1 MEDLDIIYLQTKNE
15 KPNAKVNGY
24 FLHSN
29 YNPEAEADKYID
41 KNYKEGY
48 LNILFGYGL
57 GYIANAIAKKYGN
70 TDILVYDP
78 LFSSLNIEGKDKIEG
93 VFSDLQDFYIR
104 SEDYIADFDRKV
116 NILLSPN
123 YDKIFDKEYKEFL
136 DFIRHIQIEDIVNEN
151 TIRFFGDLWQ
161 ENYIMNLYYVHKDQS
176 LKELF
181 NKYDCPV
188 ILASGGPSL
197 TKQLPLLKKI
207 KDKCLIISAGSTI
220 NSLLAAEITPDYVVT
235 MDGGESNYFHFKNI
249 KNNNFDLIYGLGNA
263 WKIERDFK
271 GSRYSFCFYGEDSI
285 QKRIKEGLGKE
296 LPMLST
302 GGTVAITALEIA
314 SKISTGPIAI
324 IGQDLAY
331 TNNKSHAENNNH
343 YSELTDEFFK
353 KDMAFEVEGYYG
365 EPVKTNHQFNSMR
378 KSIERLNIRLHNQHT
393 IYNCTEGGVKIN
405 GMPQLDFEAF
415 CETYIDDTKNVTK
428 VKVQNEINKHDAIYN
443 EFMSEE
449 IAVYLKIKKLLVE
462 AIYLLKEER
471 NSTVFSA
478 STLKKLDKIDS
489 KLKEYYPQVI
499 MERIIDPITMD
510 VMRMTIDNKQL
521 ETKEKFKQIHRQNM
535 YLYENI
541 LEATEKSLKYTRIG
555 LEEFGG
561 CSNG

>member
-1 MEDLDIIYLQTKNE
+1 MEDLEIIYLQTKNE

-24 FLHSN
+24 YLHSN
-29 YNPEAEADKYID
+29 YNPEAEAEKYINN
-41 KNYKEGY
+41 NYKEGY

-78 LFSSLNIEGKDKIEG
+78 LFSSLNIENKDEIEG
-93 VFSDLQDFYIR
+93 VFSDLQDFCKR
-104 SEDYIADFDRKV
+104 SADYIADFDRKV
-116 NILLSPN
+116 NILISPN
-123 YDKIFDKEYKEFL
+123 YDKIFSSEYKEFL
-136 DFIRHIQIEDIVNEN
+136 DFIHHIQIEDIVNEN

-176 LKELF
+176 LKALY

-197 TKQLPLLKKI
+197 TKQLPLLKEI

-220 NSLLAAEITPDYVVT
+220 NSLLAADIIPDYVVT
-235 MDGGESNYFHFKNI
+235 MDGGESNYLHFKNI
-249 KNNNFDLIYGLGNA
+249 KNYNFDLIYGLGNA
-263 WKIERDFK
+263 WQIERDFK
-271 GSRYSFCFYGEDSI
+271 GNRYSFCFYGEDSI
-285 QKRIKEGLGKE
+285 QKRIKEGLGRD

-343 YSELTDEFFK
+343 YSELTEEFFM
-353 KDMAFEVEGYYG
+353 KDLAFEIEGYYG

-378 KSIERLNIRLHNQHT
+378 KSIERLYVMLQNQHI

-405 GMPQLDFEAF
+405 GMPQLDFTTF
-415 CETYIDDTKNVTK
+415 CKNYMYNSINVPK
-428 VKVQNEINKHDAIYN
+428 LKFDNEINNNRSIYK
-443 EFMSEE
+443 EFMNQE
-449 IAVYLKIKKLLVE
+449 IEVYLKIKKLLVE

-471 NSTVFSA
+471 NNTVFSA

-510 VMRMTIDNKQL
+510 VVRMTLDSKKL
-521 ETKEKFKQIHRQNM
+521 EGKEKFKQIYKQNM

-541 LEATEKSLKYTRIG
+541 LEATEKSLKYTRVA
-555 LEEFGG
+555 LDEFGG
-561 CSNG
+561 Y

>member
-1 MEDLDIIYLQTKNE
+1 MEGLDIIYLQTKN
-15 KPNAKVNGY
+15 KMPNAKVNGY

-29 YNPEAEADKYID
+29 YNPEAEADKYINN
-41 KNYKEGY
+41 NYKEGY

-57 GYIANAIAKKYGN
+57 GYIADAIVKKYGHTN
-70 TDILVYDP
+70 ILVYDP
-78 LFSSLNIEGKDKIEG
+78 MFSSLKIENKENVEG
-93 VFSDLQDFYIR
+93 VFSDLQEFCKH
-104 SEDYIADFDRKV
+104 SEYYIADFDRKV

-161 ENYIMNLYYVHKDQS
+161 ENYIMNLQYVHKDPS
-176 LKELF
+176 FKELYK
-181 NKYDCPV
+181 KYDCPV

-197 TKQLPLLKKI
+197 TKQLPLLKQI
-207 KDKCLIISAGSTI
+207 KNNCIIISAGSTI
-220 NSLLAAEITPDYVVT
+220 NSLLAADIVPDYVVT
-235 MDGGESNYFHFKNI
+235 MDGGESNYLHFKNI
-249 KNNNFDLIYGLGNA
+249 KSFDFDLIYSLGNA

-271 GSRYSFCFYGEDSI
+271 GNRYSFCFYGEDSI
-285 QKRIKEGLGKE
+285 QKRIREGLGKD

-302 GGTVAITALEIA
+302 GGTVAITALEVA

-343 YSELTDEFFK
+343 YSELNDDFFK
-353 KDMAFEVEGYYG
+353 EDMVFEVEGYYG

-378 KSIERLNIRLHNQHT
+378 KSIERLYVMMHNQHT

-415 CETYIDDTKNVTK
+415 CETYIDHTINITKLN
-428 VKVQNEINKHDAIYN
+428 VQNEINNNDAIYN
-443 EFMSEE
+443 EFMSKE
-449 IAVYLKIKKLLVE
+449 IEVYLKIKKLLVE

-478 STLKKLDKIDS
+478 STLKKLDKIDF

-510 VMRMTIDNKQL
+510 VMRMTIDNHQL
-521 ETKEKFKQIHRQNM
+521 DTKEKFKQIHRQNM

-541 LEATEKSLKYTRIG
+541 LEATEKSLKYTRVA

-561 CSNG
+561 C

>member
-1 MEDLDIIYLQTKNE
+1 MEDLDIIYLQTKND

-93 VFSDLQDFYIR
+93 VFSDLQDFYMR

-176 LKELF
+176 LKELY

-197 TKQLPLLKKI
+197 TKQLPLLKKL

-235 MDGGESNYFHFKNI
+235 MDGGESNYLHFKNI
-249 KNNNFDLIYGLGNA
+249 KNNAFDLIYGLGNA

-271 GSRYSFCFYGEDSI
+271 GNRYSFCFYGEDSI
-285 QKRIKEGLGKE
+285 QKRIKEGLGKD

-353 KDMAFEVEGYYG
+353 KDMTFEVEGYYG

-378 KSIERLNIRLHNQHT
+378 KSIEKLYIMLHKQHK

-405 GMPQLDFEAF
+405 GIPQLDFATF
-415 CETYIDDTKNVTK
+415 CENYMYQTNNISKLELK
-428 VKVQNEINKHDAIYN
+428 NEIDNSVVNYKQ
-443 EFMSEE
+443 FMSRE
-449 IAVYLKIKKLLVE
+449 IEVYLKIKKLLVE
-462 AIYLLKEER
+462 AIQLLKEEK
-471 NSTVFSA
+471 NNTVFSA

-489 KLKEYYPQVI
+489 KLKEYYPLVI

-510 VMRMTIDNKQL
+510 VMRMTIDNKHL
-521 ETKEKFKQIHRQNM
+521 ETVEKFKQIHKQNM

-541 LEATEKSLKYTRIG
+541 LEATEKSLKYTRIA

-561 CSNG
+561 C

>member
-1 MEDLDIIYLQTKNE
+1 MEDLEIIYLQTKNE

-41 KNYKEGY
+41 NNYKEGY

-57 GYIANAIAKKYGN
+57 GYIANTIAKKYEK

-78 LFSSLNIEGKDKIEG
+78 LFNRLNIKNKDKIFN
-93 VFSDLQDFYIR
+93 VFSDFQDFCKR
-104 SEDYIADFDRKV
+104 SENHIADFDRKV
-116 NILLSPN
+116 NILVSPN
-123 YDKIFDKEYKEFL
+123 YDKIFDREYKEFL

-161 ENYIMNLYYVHKDQS
+161 ENYIMNLHYVHKDQS
-176 LKELF
+176 LKELY

-197 TKQLPLLKKI
+197 TKQLSVLKKI

-220 NSLLAAEITPDYVVT
+220 NSLLAADIIPDYVVS
-235 MDGGESNYFHFKNI
+235 MDGGESNYLHFKNI

-263 WKIERDFK
+263 WRIEKDFK
-271 GSRYSFCFYGEDSI
+271 GNRYSFCFYGEDSI
-285 QKRIKEGLGKE
+285 QNRIKEGLGKD

-302 GGTVAITALEIA
+302 GGTVAITALEVA

-324 IGQDLAY
+324 IGQDLAF

-343 YSELTDEFFK
+343 YSELNDEFFK
-353 KDMAFEVEGYYG
+353 KDMVFEVEGYYG
-365 EPVKTNHQFNSMR
+365 ESVKTNHQFNSMR
-378 KSIERLNIRLHNQHT
+378 KGLEKLYQILQHHHK

-405 GMPQLDFEAF
+405 GIPQLDFEAF
-415 CETYIDDTKNVTK
+415 CENYINHTNNIPKLKLN
-428 VKVQNEINKHDAIYN
+428 NEVNDNDAIYK

-449 IAVYLKIKKLLVE
+449 IEIYLKIKKLIVE
-462 AIYLLKEER
+462 AIQLLKEER
-471 NSTVFSA
+471 NNTLFSA

-510 VMRMTIDNKQL
+510 VMRMNIDNKQI
-521 ETKEKFKQIHRQNM
+521 ETKEKFKQIHKKNM

-541 LEATEKSLKYTRIG
+541 LEATEKSLKYTRIA
-555 LEEFGG
+555 LDEFGG
-561 CSNG
+561 C

>member
-1 MEDLDIIYLQTKNE
+1 MEDLEIIYLQTKNE

-24 FLHSN
+24 YLHSN
-29 YNPEAEADKYID
+29 YNPEAEAEKYINN
-41 KNYKEGY
+41 NYKEGY

-78 LFSSLNIEGKDKIEG
+78 LFSSLNIENKDEIEG
-93 VFSDLQDFYIR
+93 VFSDLQDFCKR
-104 SEDYIADFDRKV
+104 SADYIADFDRKV
-116 NILLSPN
+116 NILISPN
-123 YDKIFDKEYKEFL
+123 YDKIFNSEYKEFL
-136 DFIRHIQIEDIVNEN
+136 DFIHHIQIEDIVNEN

-176 LKELF
+176 LKALY

-197 TKQLPLLKKI
+197 TKQLPLLKEI

-220 NSLLAAEITPDYVVT
+220 NSLLAADIIPDYVVT
-235 MDGGESNYFHFKNI
+235 MDGGESNYLHFKNI
-249 KNNNFDLIYGLGNA
+249 KNYNFDLIYGLGNA
-263 WKIERDFK
+263 WQIERDFK
-271 GSRYSFCFYGEDSI
+271 GNRYSFCFYGEDSI
-285 QKRIKEGLGKE
+285 QKRIKEGLGRD

-343 YSELTDEFFK
+343 YSELTEEFFM
-353 KDMAFEVEGYYG
+353 KDLAFEIEGYYG

-378 KSIERLNIRLHNQHT
+378 KSIERLYVMLQNQHI

-405 GMPQLDFEAF
+405 GMPQLDFTTF
-415 CETYIDDTKNVTK
+415 CKNYMYNSINVPK
-428 VKVQNEINKHDAIYN
+428 LKFDNEINNNRSIYK
-443 EFMSEE
+443 EFMNQE
-449 IAVYLKIKKLLVE
+449 IEVYLKIKKLLVE

-471 NSTVFSA
+471 NNTVFSA

-510 VMRMTIDNKQL
+510 VVRMTLDSKKL
-521 ETKEKFKQIHRQNM
+521 EGKEKFKQIYKQNM

-541 LEATEKSLKYTRIG
+541 LEATEKSLKYTRVA
-555 LEEFGG
+555 LDEFGG
-561 CSNG
+561 Y

>member
-41 KNYKEGY
+41 KNYKKGY

-93 VFSDLQDFYIR
+93 VFSDLEDFYTR
-104 SEDYIADFDRKV
+104 SEDYISDFDRKV

-161 ENYIMNLYYVHKDQS
+161 ENYIMNLYYVHKDRS
-176 LKELF
+176 LKEIF

-197 TKQLPLLKKI
+197 TKQLPLLKKME
-207 KDKCLIISAGSTI
+207 DKCLIISAGSTI

-249 KNNNFDLIYGLGNA
+249 KNYNFDLIYGLGNA

-271 GSRYSFCFYGEDSI
+271 GTRYSFCFYGEDSI
-285 QKRIKEGLGKE
+285 QKRIKEGLGKD

-331 TNNKSHAENNNH
+331 TNNKSHAEHNNH

-415 CETYIDDTKNVTK
+415 CETYIDDTKNITK
-428 VKVQNEINKHDAIYN
+428 LKVQKEINNHDAIYS
-443 EFMSEE
+443 EFMSKE
-449 IAVYLKIKKLLVE
+449 IEVYLKIKKLLVE

-561 CSNG
+561 C

>member
-1 MEDLDIIYLQTKNE
+1 MEDLEIIYLQTKNE

-24 FLHSN
+24 YLHSN
-29 YNPEAEADKYID
+29 YNPEAEAEKYINN
-41 KNYKEGY
+41 NYKEGY

-57 GYIANAIAKKYGN
+57 GYIANAIAKKYDN

-78 LFSSLNIEGKDKIEG
+78 LFSSLNIENKDEIEG
-93 VFSDLQDFYIR
+93 VFLDLQDFCNR
-104 SEDYIADFDRKV
+104 SEDYIAEFDRKV

-123 YDKIFDKEYKEFL
+123 YDKIFNKEYKEFL
-136 DFIRHIQIEDIVNEN
+136 DYIRHIQIEDIVNEN

-161 ENYIMNLYYVHKDQS
+161 ENYIMNLHYVHKDLS
-176 LKELF
+176 LKELY

-220 NSLLAAEITPDYVVT
+220 NSLLAADIIPDYVVT
-235 MDGGESNYFHFKNI
+235 MDGGESNYLHFKNI
-249 KNNNFDLIYGLGNA
+249 KNWDFDLIYGLGNA

-271 GSRYSFCFYGEDSI
+271 GNRYSFCFYGEDSI
-285 QKRIKEGLGKE
+285 KKRIKEGLGKD

-302 GGTVAITALEIA
+302 GGTVAITALEVA

-331 TNNKSHAENNNH
+331 TNNKSHAENNKR
-343 YSELTDEFFK
+343 YSKLNDEFYK
-353 KDMAFEVEGYYG
+353 KDMVFDVEGYYG

-378 KSIERLNIRLHNQHT
+378 KSLEKLYQILQHHHK

-405 GMPQLDFEAF
+405 GMPQLDFKAF
-415 CETYIDDTKNVTK
+415 CENYINPNPTNITKLEFQKDINA
-428 VKVQNEINKHDAIYN
+428 NEANYK
-443 EFMSEE
+443 EFMNQE
-449 IAVYLKIKKLLVE
+449 IEVYLKIKKLLVN
-462 AIYLLKEER
+462 AIHLLKEER
-471 NSTVFSA
+471 NNTVFTT

-499 MERIIDPITMD
+499 MERIVDPITMD
-510 VMRMTIDNKQL
+510 VMRMTTDNKQS
-521 ETKEKFKQIHRQNM
+521 EGIDKFKQIYKQNM
-535 YLYENI
+535 YLYENM
-541 LEATEKSLKYTRIG
+541 LEATEKSLKFTRIA
-555 LEEFGG
+555 LDEFGG
-561 CSNG
+561 C

>member
-1 MEDLDIIYLQTKNE
+1 MEDLEIIYLQTKNE

-24 FLHSN
+24 YLHSN
-29 YNPEAEADKYID
+29 YNPDAEAEKYINS
-41 KNYKEGY
+41 NYKEGY

-78 LFSSLNIEGKDKIEG
+78 LFSSLNIENKDKIEG
-93 VFSDLQDFYIR
+93 VFSDLQDFCKR

-123 YDKIFDKEYKEFL
+123 YDKIFVNEYKEFL

-176 LKELF
+176 LKTLY

-197 TKQLPLLKKI
+197 TKQLPLLKEI

-220 NSLLAAEITPDYVVT
+220 NSLLAADIIPDYVVT
-235 MDGGESNYFHFKNI
+235 MDGGESNYLHFKNI
-249 KNNNFDLIYGLGNA
+249 KNYNFNLIYGLGNA
-263 WKIERDFK
+263 WQIERDFK
-271 GSRYSFCFYGEDSI
+271 GNRYSFCFYGEDSI
-285 QKRIKEGLGKE
+285 QKRIKEGLGKD

-343 YSELTDEFFK
+343 YSELTEEFFM
-353 KDMAFEVEGYYG
+353 KDLAFEIEGYYG

-378 KSIERLNIRLHNQHT
+378 KSIERLYVMLQNQHI

-405 GMPQLDFEAF
+405 GLPQLDFTTF
-415 CETYIDDTKNVTK
+415 CKNYMYNSINVPK
-428 VKVQNEINKHDAIYN
+428 LKFDNEINNNRSIYK
-443 EFMSEE
+443 EFMNQE
-449 IAVYLKIKKLLVE
+449 IEVYLKIKKLLVE

-471 NSTVFSA
+471 NNTVFSA

-510 VMRMTIDNKQL
+510 VVRMTLDNEKL
-521 ETKEKFKQIHRQNM
+521 EENEKFNQVYKQNM

-541 LEATEKSLKYTRIG
+541 LEATEKSLKYTRVA
-555 LEEFGG
+555 LDEFGG
-561 CSNG
+561 C

>member
-1 MEDLDIIYLQTKNE
+1 MEDLEIIYLQTKNE

-41 KNYKEGY
+41 NNYKEGY

-57 GYIANAIAKKYGN
+57 GYITNAIAKKYGN
-70 TDILVYDP
+70 IDILVYDP
-78 LFSSLNIEGKDKIEG
+78 LFSSLNIENKDKIEG
-93 VFSDLQDFYIR
+93 IFSDLQDFCKR

-123 YDKIFDKEYKEFL
+123 YDKIFDREYKEFL

-161 ENYIMNLYYVHKDQS
+161 GNYIMNLHYVCKDQS
-176 LKELF
+176 LKELY

-197 TKQLPLLKKI
+197 TKQLPLLKKM

-220 NSLLAAEITPDYVVT
+220 NSLLAADIIPDYVVT
-235 MDGGESNYFHFKNI
+235 MDGGESNYLHFKNI
-249 KNNNFDLIYGLGNA
+249 KNYDFDLIYGLGNA

-271 GSRYSFCFYGEDSI
+271 GNRYSFCFYGEDSI
-285 QKRIKEGLGKE
+285 QKRIKEGLGKD

-302 GGTVAITALEIA
+302 GGTVAITALEVA

-353 KDMAFEVEGYYG
+353 NDMAFEVEGYYG

-378 KSIERLNIRLHNQHT
+378 KSIEKLYVMLHNQHK

-405 GMPQLDFEAF
+405 GIPHLDFAAF
-415 CETYIDDTKNVTK
+415 CENYMYHTNNIPKLELKNEIDDN
-428 VKVQNEINKHDAIYN
+428 DAIYKQ
-443 EFMSEE
+443 FMSEE
-449 IAVYLKIKKLLVE
+449 IEVYLKIKKLLIK
-462 AIYLLKEER
+462 AIQLLKEEK
-471 NSTVFSA
+471 NNTVFSA

-510 VMRMTIDNKQL
+510 VMRMTIDNQQL
-521 ETKEKFKQIHRQNM
+521 ETKEKFKQIHKQNM

-541 LEATEKSLKYTRIG
+541 LEATEKSLKYTRVALG
-555 LEEFGG
+555 EFGG
-561 CSNG
+561 C

>member
-1 MEDLDIIYLQTKNE
+1 MEDLEIIYLQTKNE
-15 KPNAKVNGY
+15 KPNAKVDGY

-41 KNYKEGY
+41 NNYKEGY

-57 GYIANAIAKKYGN
+57 GYIANSIAKKYKK

-78 LFSSLNIEGKDKIEG
+78 LFSSLRIENKDKIVG
-93 VFSDLQDFYIR
+93 VFSDFNDFCKYC
-104 SEDYIADFDRKV
+104 ENYIADFDRKV
-116 NILLSPN
+116 NILISPN
-123 YDKIFDKEYKEFL
+123 YNIIFEKEYKDLL
-136 DFIRHIQIEDIVNEN
+136 DFIRHVQIEDIVNEN

-161 ENYIMNLYYVHKDQS
+161 ENYIMNLHYVYKDQS
-176 LKELF
+176 LKELY

-197 TKQLPLLKKI
+197 TKQLSLLKKM

-220 NSLLAAEITPDYVVT
+220 NSLLAADIIPDYVVT
-235 MDGGESNYFHFKNI
+235 MDGGESNYLHFKNI
-249 KNNNFDLIYGLGNA
+249 KNYDFDLIYGLGNA

-271 GSRYSFCFYGEDSI
+271 GNRYSFCFYGEDSI
-285 QKRIKEGLGKE
+285 QKRIKEGLGKD

-302 GGTVAITALEIA
+302 GGTVAITALEVA

-353 KDMAFEVEGYYG
+353 NDMAFEVEGYYG
-365 EPVKTNHQFNSMR
+365 ELVKTNHQFNSMR
-378 KSIERLNIRLHNQHT
+378 KSIEKLYVMLHNQHK

-405 GMPQLDFEAF
+405 GIPQLDFEAF
-415 CETYIDDTKNVTK
+415 CENYINHTNNIPKFKLKNEVNDK
-428 VKVQNEINKHDAIYN
+428 DKIYK
-443 EFMSEE
+443 EFMSKE
-449 IAVYLKIKKLLVE
+449 IEVYLKIKKLLVE
-462 AIYLLKEER
+462 AIHLLKEES
-471 NSTVFSA
+471 NNTLFSA
-478 STLKKLDKIDS
+478 STLKKLDKIDF

-499 MERIIDPITMD
+499 MERIIEPITMD
-510 VMRMTIDNKQL
+510 VMRMDIDDKKI
-521 ETKEKFKQIHRQNM
+521 ETKDKFKQIHKKNM
-535 YLYENI
+535 FLYENV
-541 LEATEKSLKYTRIG
+541 LEATEKSLKYTRVA
-555 LEEFGG
+555 LDEFGG
-561 CSNG
+561 F

>member
-1 MEDLDIIYLQTKNE
+1 MEDLEVIYLETKNG

-29 YNPEAEADKYID
+29 YNPEAEADKYIEN
-41 KNYKEGY
+41 NYKEGY

-57 GYIANAIAKKYGN
+57 GYIANSITKRYEE
-70 TDILVYDP
+70 TETLVYDP
-78 LFSSLNIEGKDKIEG
+78 LHHYLNIENKDNILG
-93 VFSDLQDFYIR
+93 VFSNFKDF
-104 SEDYIADFDRKV
+104 SKHCENYIADFDRKV
-116 NILLSPN
+116 NILISPN
-123 YDKIFDKEYKEFL
+123 YDKIFEREYKELL
-136 DFIRHIQIEDIVNEN
+136 DFIHHIQIEDIVNEN

-176 LKELF
+176 LKELY

-220 NSLLAAEITPDYVVT
+220 NSLLAADIIPDYVVT
-235 MDGGESNYFHFKNI
+235 MDGGESNYLHFKNI
-249 KNNNFDLIYGLGNA
+249 NNYDFDLIYGLGNA
-263 WKIERDFK
+263 WRIERDFK
-271 GSRYSFCFYGEDSI
+271 GNRYSFCFYGEDSI

-296 LPMLST
+296 IPMLST

-343 YSELTDEFFK
+343 YSELNDEFFK

-365 EPVKTNHQFNSMR
+365 EPVKTNHQFSSMR
-378 KSIERLNIRLHNQHT
+378 KGLEKLYQILKNDHI

-405 GMPQLDFEAF
+405 GIPQLDFAAF
-415 CETYIDDTKNVTK
+415 CKDYIYHTNDISKLKSSNAVNDVAMYK
-428 VKVQNEINKHDAIYN
+428 
-443 EFMSEE
+443 EFMSQE
-449 IAVYLKIKKLLVE
+449 IEVYLKIKKLLIE
-462 AIYLLKEER
+462 AVHLLKGER
-471 NSTVFSA
+471 YNTMFSVN
-478 STLKKLDKIDS
+478 TLKKLDKIDS

-510 VMRMTIDNKQL
+510 VMRMNIDNKKI
-521 ETKEKFKQIHRQNM
+521 EAKEKFKQIHKQNM

-541 LEATEKSLKYTRIG
+541 LEATEKSLKYTRMA

-561 CSNG
+561 Y

>member
-93 VFSDLQDFYIR
+93 VFSDLQDFYTR

-197 TKQLPLLKKI
+197 TKQLPLLKKME
-207 KDKCLIISAGSTI
+207 DKCLIISAGSTI

-285 QKRIKEGLGKE
+285 QKRIKEGLGKD

-353 KDMAFEVEGYYG
+353 EDMAFEVEGYYG

-393 IYNCTEGGVKIN
+393 IFNCTEGGVKIK

-415 CETYIDDTKNVTK
+415 CETYIDDIKNITK
-428 VKVQNEINKHDAIYN
+428 VEVQNQINNNDSIFN
-443 EFMSEE
+443 EFMSKE
-449 IAVYLKIKKLLVE
+449 IEVYLKIKKLLVE

-561 CSNG
+561 C

>member
-1 MEDLDIIYLQTKNE
+1 MEDLNIIYLLTKNE

-29 YNPEAEADKYID
+29 YNPEAEANKYINT
-41 KNYKEGY
+41 NYKEGY

-57 GYIANAIAKKYGN
+57 GYIANAITNKYGN

-78 LFSSLNIEGKDKIEG
+78 IFNHLTFEDKENIEG
-93 VFSDLQDFYIR
+93 VFSDFEDFCKR
-104 SEDYIADFDRKV
+104 SESYIADFDRKV

-123 YDKIFDKEYKEFL
+123 YDKIFDREYKEFL

-161 ENYIMNLYYVHKDQS
+161 ENYIMNLQYVHKDPSFKQ
-176 LKELF
+176 LY

-197 TKQLPLLKKI
+197 TKQLPLLKQI
-207 KDKCLIISAGSTI
+207 KNNCIIISAGSTI
-220 NSLLAAEITPDYVVT
+220 NSLLAANIVPDYVVT
-235 MDGGESNYFHFKNI
+235 MDGGESNYLHFKNI
-249 KNNNFDLIYGLGNA
+249 KSFDFDLIYSLGNA

-271 GSRYSFCFYGEDSI
+271 GNRYSFCFYGEDSI
-285 QKRIKEGLGKE
+285 QKRIREGLGKD

-302 GGTVAITALEIA
+302 GGTVAITALEVA

-343 YSELTDEFFK
+343 YSELNDDFFK
-353 KDMAFEVEGYYG
+353 EDMVFEVEGYYG

-378 KSIERLNIRLHNQHT
+378 KSIERLYVMLQNQHT

-405 GMPQLDFEAF
+405 GMPQLDFDAF
-415 CETYIDDTKNVTK
+415 CDNYIKSTINITKLELKNDK
-428 VKVQNEINKHDAIYN
+428 NDNDLMYKAFMNQEI
-443 EFMSEE
+443 E
-449 IAVYLKIKKLLVE
+449 VYLKIKKLLVE
-462 AIYLLKEER
+462 AIHLLKEES
-471 NSTVFSA
+471 NNMVFTT
-478 STLKKLDKIDS
+478 STLKRLDKIDA

-499 MERIIDPITMD
+499 MERIVDPITMD
-510 VMRMTIDNKQL
+510 VMRMTTDNKQL
-521 ETKEKFKQIHRQNM
+521 ETKDKFKQIHKQNM
-535 YLYENI
+535 YLYENM
-541 LEATEKSLKYTRIG
+541 LEATEKSLQFTRDA
-555 LEEFGG
+555 LVEFGG
-561 CSNG
+561 N

>member
-1 MEDLDIIYLQTKNE
+1 MEDLEIIYLQTKNE

-24 FLHSN
+24 YLHSN
-29 YNPEAEADKYID
+29 YNPEAEAEKYINN
-41 KNYKEGY
+41 NYKEGY

-78 LFSSLNIEGKDKIEG
+78 LFSSLNIENKDEIEG
-93 VFSDLQDFYIR
+93 VFSDLQDFCKR
-104 SEDYIADFDRKV
+104 SADYIADFDRKV
-116 NILLSPN
+116 NILISPN
-123 YDKIFDKEYKEFL
+123 YDKIFNSEYKEFL
-136 DFIRHIQIEDIVNEN
+136 DFIHHIQIEDIVNEN

-176 LKELF
+176 LKALY

-197 TKQLPLLKKI
+197 TKQLPLLKEI

-220 NSLLAAEITPDYVVT
+220 NSLLAADIIPDYVVT
-235 MDGGESNYFHFKNI
+235 MDGGESNYLHFKNI
-249 KNNNFDLIYGLGNA
+249 KNYNFDLIYGLGNA
-263 WKIERDFK
+263 WQIERDFK
-271 GSRYSFCFYGEDSI
+271 GNSYSFCFYGEDSI
-285 QKRIKEGLGKE
+285 QKRIKEGLGRD

-343 YSELTDEFFK
+343 YSELTEEFFM
-353 KDMAFEVEGYYG
+353 KDLAFEIEGYYG

-378 KSIERLNIRLHNQHT
+378 KSIERLYVMLQNQHI

-405 GMPQLDFEAF
+405 GMPQLDFTTF
-415 CETYIDDTKNVTK
+415 CKNYMYNSINVPK
-428 VKVQNEINKHDAIYN
+428 LKFDNEINNNRSIYK
-443 EFMSEE
+443 EFMNQE
-449 IAVYLKIKKLLVE
+449 IEVYLKIKKLLVE

-471 NSTVFSA
+471 NNTVFSA

-510 VMRMTIDNKQL
+510 VVRMTLDSKKL
-521 ETKEKFKQIHRQNM
+521 EGKEKFKQIYKQNM

-541 LEATEKSLKYTRIG
+541 LEATEKSLKYTRVA
-555 LEEFGG
+555 LDKFGG
-561 CSNG
+561 Y

>member
-1 MEDLDIIYLQTKNE
+1 MEDLEIIYLQTKNE
-15 KPNAKVNGY
+15 KPNVKVNGY
-24 FLHSN
+24 YLHSN
-29 YNPEAEADKYID
+29 YNPEAEAEKYINN
-41 KNYKEGY
+41 NYKEGY

-57 GYIANAIAKKYGN
+57 GYIANTIVKKYGN
-70 TDILVYDP
+70 TGILVYDP
-78 LFSSLNIEGKDKIEG
+78 LFTSLNIENKDKIEG
-93 VFSDLQDFYIR
+93 VFTDLKDFCKR
-104 SEDYIADFDRKV
+104 SEDYIAEFDRKV

-136 DFIRHIQIEDIVNEN
+136 DYIRHIQIEDIVNEN

-161 ENYIMNLYYVHKDQS
+161 ENYIMNLHYVHKDFS
-176 LKELF
+176 LKELY

-220 NSLLAAEITPDYVVT
+220 NSLLAADIIPDYVVT
-235 MDGGESNYFHFKNI
+235 MDGGESNYLHFKNI
-249 KNNNFDLIYGLGNA
+249 KNWDFDLVYGLGNA

-271 GSRYSFCFYGEDSI
+271 GNRYSFCFYGEDSI
-285 QKRIKEGLGKE
+285 QKRIKEGLGKD

-302 GGTVAITALEIA
+302 GGTVAITALEVA

-331 TNNKSHAENNNH
+331 TDNKSHAENNKR
-343 YSELTDEFFK
+343 YSKLNDEFYK
-353 KDMAFEVEGYYG
+353 KDMVFDVEGYYG

-378 KSIERLNIRLHNQHT
+378 KSLEKLYQILQHHHK

-405 GMPQLDFEAF
+405 GMPQLDFKAF
-415 CETYIDDTKNVTK
+415 CGNYINPNPTNITKLEFQKDIND
-428 VKVQNEINKHDAIYN
+428 NEANYK
-443 EFMSEE
+443 EFMNQE
-449 IAVYLKIKKLLVE
+449 IEVYLKIKKLLVN
-462 AIYLLKEER
+462 AIHLLKEER
-471 NSTVFSA
+471 NNTVFTT

-499 MERIIDPITMD
+499 MERIVDPITMD
-510 VMRMTIDNKQL
+510 VMRMTTNNKQS
-521 ETKEKFKQIHRQNM
+521 ERIDKFKQIYKQNM
-535 YLYENI
+535 YLYENM
-541 LEATEKSLKYTRIG
+541 LKATEKSLKFTRIA
-555 LEEFGG
+555 LDEFGG
-561 CSNG
+561 C

>member
-1 MEDLDIIYLQTKNE
+1 MEDLEIIYLQTKNE

-24 FLHSN
+24 YLHSN
-29 YNPEAEADKYID
+29 YNPEAEAEKYINN
-41 KNYKEGY
+41 NYKEGY

-78 LFSSLNIEGKDKIEG
+78 LFSSLNIENKDEIEG
-93 VFSDLQDFYIR
+93 VFSDLQDFCKR
-104 SEDYIADFDRKV
+104 SADYIADFDRKV
-116 NILLSPN
+116 NILISPN
-123 YDKIFDKEYKEFL
+123 YDKIFNSEYKEFL
-136 DFIRHIQIEDIVNEN
+136 DFIHHIQIEDIVNEN

-176 LKELF
+176 LKALY

-197 TKQLPLLKKI
+197 TKQLPLLKEI

-220 NSLLAAEITPDYVVT
+220 NSLLAADIIPDYVVT
-235 MDGGESNYFHFKNI
+235 MDGGESNYLHFKNI
-249 KNNNFDLIYGLGNA
+249 KNYNFDLIYGLGNA
-263 WKIERDFK
+263 WQIERDFK
-271 GSRYSFCFYGEDSI
+271 GNRYSFCFYGEDSI
-285 QKRIKEGLGKE
+285 QKRIKEGLGRD

-343 YSELTDEFFK
+343 YSELTEEFFM
-353 KDMAFEVEGYYG
+353 KDLAFEIEGYYG

-378 KSIERLNIRLHNQHT
+378 KSIERLYVMLQNQHI

-405 GMPQLDFEAF
+405 GMPQLDFTTF
-415 CETYIDDTKNVTK
+415 CKNYMYNSINVPK
-428 VKVQNEINKHDAIYN
+428 LKFDNEINNNRSIYK
-443 EFMSEE
+443 EFMNQE
-449 IAVYLKIKKLLVE
+449 IEVYLKIKKLLVE

-471 NSTVFSA
+471 NNTVFSA

-510 VMRMTIDNKQL
+510 VVRMTLDSKKL
-521 ETKEKFKQIHRQNM
+521 EGKEKFKQIYKQNM

-541 LEATEKSLKYTRIG
+541 LEATEKSLKYTRVA
-555 LEEFGG
+555 LDKFGG
-561 CSNG
+561 Y

>member
-1 MEDLDIIYLQTKNE
+1 MEDLEIIYLQTKNE

-24 FLHSN
+24 YLHSN
-29 YNPEAEADKYID
+29 YNPEAEAEKYINN
-41 KNYKEGY
+41 NYKEGY

-57 GYIANAIAKKYGN
+57 GYIANAIAKKYDN

-78 LFSSLNIEGKDKIEG
+78 LFSSLNIENKDEIEG
-93 VFSDLQDFYIR
+93 VFLDLQDFCKR
-104 SEDYIADFDRKV
+104 SEDYIAEYDRKV

-136 DFIRHIQIEDIVNEN
+136 DYIRHIQIEDIVNEN

-161 ENYIMNLYYVHKDQS
+161 ENYIMNLHYVHKDLS
-176 LKELF
+176 LKELY

-220 NSLLAAEITPDYVVT
+220 NSLLAADIIPDYVVT
-235 MDGGESNYFHFKNI
+235 MDGGESNYLHFKNI
-249 KNNNFDLIYGLGNA
+249 KNWDFDLIYGLGNA

-271 GSRYSFCFYGEDSI
+271 GNRYSFCFYGEDSI
-285 QKRIKEGLGKE
+285 QKRIKEGLGKD

-302 GGTVAITALEIA
+302 GGTVAITALEVA

-331 TNNKSHAENNNH
+331 TDNKSHAENNKR
-343 YSELTDEFFK
+343 YSKLNDEFYK
-353 KDMAFEVEGYYG
+353 KDMVFDVEGYYG
-365 EPVKTNHQFNSMR
+365 DPVKTNHQFNSMR
-378 KSIERLNIRLHNQHT
+378 KSLEKLYQILQHHHK

-405 GMPQLDFEAF
+405 GMPQLDFKAF
-415 CETYIDDTKNVTK
+415 CGNYINPNPTNITKLELQKDIND
-428 VKVQNEINKHDAIYN
+428 NEANYK
-443 EFMSEE
+443 EFMNQE
-449 IAVYLKIKKLLVE
+449 IEIYLKIKKLLVN
-462 AIYLLKEER
+462 AIHLLKEER
-471 NSTVFSA
+471 NNTFFTT

-499 MERIIDPITMD
+499 MERIVDPITMD
-510 VMRMTIDNKQL
+510 VMRMTTVNKQS
-521 ETKEKFKQIHRQNM
+521 ERIDKFKQIYKQNM
-535 YLYENI
+535 YLYENM
-541 LEATEKSLKYTRIG
+541 LEATNKSLKFTRIA
-555 LEEFGG
+555 LDEFGG
-561 CSNG
+561 C

>member
-1 MEDLDIIYLQTKNE
+1 MEDLEIIYLQTKNE
-15 KPNAKVNGY
+15 KPNAKINGY

-41 KNYKEGY
+41 NNYKEGY

-78 LFSSLNIEGKDKIEG
+78 LFSSLNIENKDKIEG
-93 VFSDLQDFYIR
+93 VFSDLQDFCKR

-123 YDKIFDKEYKEFL
+123 YDKIFDREYKEFL

-161 ENYIMNLYYVHKDQS
+161 ENYIMNLHYVYKDQS
-176 LKELF
+176 LKELY

-197 TKQLPLLKKI
+197 TKQLPLLKKM

-220 NSLLAAEITPDYVVT
+220 NSLLAADIIPDYVVT
-235 MDGGESNYFHFKNI
+235 MDGGESNYLHFKNI
-249 KNNNFDLIYGLGNA
+249 KNYDFDLIYGLGNA

-285 QKRIKEGLGKE
+285 QKRIKEGLGKD

-302 GGTVAITALEIA
+302 GGTVAITALEVA
-314 SKISTGPIAI
+314 SRISTGPIAI

-353 KDMAFEVEGYYG
+353 NDMAFEVEGYYG

-378 KSIERLNIRLHNQHT
+378 KSIEKLYVMLHNQHK

-405 GMPQLDFEAF
+405 GIPHLDFAAF
-415 CETYIDDTKNVTK
+415 CESYMSHTNNIPKLELKNEVDDN
-428 VKVQNEINKHDAIYN
+428 DAMYKK
-443 EFMSEE
+443 FMSQE
-449 IAVYLKIKKLLVE
+449 IEVYLKIEKLLIK
-462 AIYLLKEER
+462 AIQLLKEER
-471 NSTVFSA
+471 NNTVFSA
-478 STLKKLDKIDS
+478 SILKKLDKIDS

-521 ETKEKFKQIHRQNM
+521 ETKEKFKQIHKQNM

-541 LEATEKSLKYTRIG
+541 LEATEKSLKYTRVA
-555 LEEFGG
+555 LDELGG
-561 CSNG
+561 C

>member
-41 KNYKEGY
+41 KNYKKGY

-93 VFSDLQDFYIR
+93 VFSDLEDFYTR
-104 SEDYIADFDRKV
+104 SEDYISDFDRKV

-161 ENYIMNLYYVHKDQS
+161 ENYIMNLYYVHKDRS
-176 LKELF
+176 LKEIF

-197 TKQLPLLKKI
+197 TKQLPLLKKME
-207 KDKCLIISAGSTI
+207 DKCLIISAGSTI

-249 KNNNFDLIYGLGNA
+249 KNYNFDLIYGLGNA

-271 GSRYSFCFYGEDSI
+271 GTRYSFCFYGEDSI
-285 QKRIKEGLGKE
+285 QKRIKEGLGKD

-331 TNNKSHAENNNH
+331 TNNKSHAEHNNH

-415 CETYIDDTKNVTK
+415 CETYIDDTKNITK
-428 VKVQNEINKHDAIYN
+428 LKVQKEINNHDAIYN
-443 EFMSEE
+443 EFMSKE
-449 IAVYLKIKKLLVE
+449 IEVYLKIKKLLVE

-561 CSNG
+561 C

>member
-1 MEDLDIIYLQTKNE
+1 MEDLEIIYLETKNE
-15 KPNAKVNGY
+15 KPNVKVNGY
-24 FLHSN
+24 YLHSN
-29 YNPEAEADKYID
+29 YNPEAEAEKYINN
-41 KNYKEGY
+41 NYKEGY

-57 GYIANAIAKKYGN
+57 GYIANAIAKKYDN

-78 LFSSLNIEGKDKIEG
+78 LFSSLNIENKDEIEG
-93 VFSDLQDFYIR
+93 VFLDLQDFCNR
-104 SEDYIADFDRKV
+104 SEDYIAEFDRKV

-123 YDKIFDKEYKEFL
+123 YDKIFNKEYKEFL
-136 DFIRHIQIEDIVNEN
+136 DYIRHIQIEDIVNEN

-161 ENYIMNLYYVHKDQS
+161 ENYIMNLHYVHKDLS
-176 LKELF
+176 LKELY

-220 NSLLAAEITPDYVVT
+220 NSLLAADIIPDYVVT
-235 MDGGESNYFHFKNI
+235 MDGGESNYLHFKNI
-249 KNNNFDLIYGLGNA
+249 KNWDFDLIYGLGNA

-271 GSRYSFCFYGEDSI
+271 GNRYSFCFYGEDSI
-285 QKRIKEGLGKE
+285 KKRIKEGLGKD

-302 GGTVAITALEIA
+302 GGTVAITALEVA

-331 TNNKSHAENNNH
+331 TNNKSHAENNKR
-343 YSELTDEFFK
+343 YSKLNDEFYK
-353 KDMAFEVEGYYG
+353 KDMVFDVEGYYG

-378 KSIERLNIRLHNQHT
+378 KSLEKLYQILQHHHK

-405 GMPQLDFEAF
+405 GMPQLDFKAF
-415 CETYIDDTKNVTK
+415 CENYINPNPTNITKLEFQKDINA
-428 VKVQNEINKHDAIYN
+428 NEANYK
-443 EFMSEE
+443 EFMNQE
-449 IAVYLKIKKLLVE
+449 IEVYLKIKKLLVN
-462 AIYLLKEER
+462 AIHLLKEER
-471 NSTVFSA
+471 NNTVFTT

-499 MERIIDPITMD
+499 MERIVDPITMD
-510 VMRMTIDNKQL
+510 VMRMTTDNKQS
-521 ETKEKFKQIHRQNM
+521 EGIDKFKQIYKQNM
-535 YLYENI
+535 YLYENM
-541 LEATEKSLKYTRIG
+541 LEATEKSLKFTRIA
-555 LEEFGG
+555 LDEFGG
-561 CSNG
+561 C

>member
-1 MEDLDIIYLQTKNE
+1 MVDLEIIYLQTKNG

-24 FLHSN
+24 YLHSN
-29 YNPEAEADKYID
+29 YNPEAEAEKYINN
-41 KNYKEGY
+41 NYKKGY

-57 GYIANAIAKKYGN
+57 GYIANAIAKEYGN

-78 LFSSLNIEGKDKIEG
+78 LFSSLNINDKDKIEG
-93 VFSDLQDFYIR
+93 VFSNLQDFCKR
-104 SEDYIADFDRKV
+104 SGDYIAEFDRKV

-161 ENYIMNLYYVHKDQS
+161 ENYIMNLQYVHKDQS
-176 LKELF
+176 LKALY

-197 TKQLPLLKKI
+197 TKQLSLLKKM
-207 KDKCLIISAGSTI
+207 KDKCLIICAGSTI
-220 NSLLAAEITPDYVVT
+220 NSLLAAGIIPDYVVT
-235 MDGGESNYFHFKNI
+235 MDGGESNYLHFKNI
-249 KNNNFDLIYGLGNA
+249 KNYNFDLIYGLGNA
-263 WKIERDFK
+263 WRIARDFK
-271 GSRYSFCFYGEDSI
+271 GNRYSFCFYGEDSI
-285 QKRIKEGLGKE
+285 QKRIREGLGRD

-343 YSELTDEFFK
+343 YSELTEEFFK
-353 KDMAFEVEGYYG
+353 KDLAFEVEGYYG

-378 KSIERLNIRLHNQHT
+378 KSIERLYVMLKNHHT
-393 IYNCTEGGVKIN
+393 IYNCTEGGVNIN
-405 GMPQLDFEAF
+405 GMPQLDFTTF
-415 CETYIDDTKNVTK
+415 CENYMYNSNNVQK
-428 VKVQNEINKHDAIYN
+428 LKSDNEINDNHSVYK
-443 EFMSEE
+443 EFMNQE
-449 IAVYLKIKKLLVE
+449 IEVYLKIKKLLVE
-462 AIYLLKEER
+462 AIHLLKEER
-471 NSTVFSA
+471 NNTVFSA
-478 STLKKLDKIDS
+478 SILKKLDKIDT

-499 MERIIDPITMD
+499 MERIIDPVTMD
-510 VMRMTIDNKQL
+510 VMRMTLDNKQL
-521 ETKEKFKQIHRQNM
+521 EAKEKFKQIYKQNM

-541 LEATEKSLKYTRIG
+541 LEATEKSLKYTR
-555 LEEFGG
+555 EAMEKFGG
-561 CSNG
+561 C

>member
-1 MEDLDIIYLQTKNE
+1 MEDLDIIYLQTKNG
-15 KPNAKVNGY
+15 KPNAKINGY

-93 VFSDLQDFYIR
+93 VFSDLQDFYTR

-207 KDKCLIISAGSTI
+207 RNKCLIISAGSTI
-220 NSLLAAEITPDYVVT
+220 NSLLAAKITPDYVVT

-249 KNNNFDLIYGLGNA
+249 KNNDFDLIYGLGNA

-405 GMPQLDFEAF
+405 GMSQLDFEAF
-415 CETYIDDTKNVTK
+415 CETYIDHTKNVTK
-428 VKVQNEINKHDAIYN
+428 VKVQKEKNNHDAIYN
-443 EFMSEE
+443 EFMSKE
-449 IAVYLKIKKLLVE
+449 IEVYLKIKKLLVE

-489 KLKEYYPQVI
+489 KLKEYYPLVI

-521 ETKEKFKQIHRQNM
+521 ETKEKFKQIHKQNM

-541 LEATEKSLKYTRIG
+541 LEATEKSLKYTRVA
-555 LEEFGG
+555 LDEFGG
-561 CSNG
+561 C